1 MANLISIH
9 SLGSKY
15 TNHLHLHIH
24 HTIGLSISM
33 FTFKEG
39 RPQHYLYSVSIQ
51 YKEEEEMKEFS
62 ILLPK
67 ESLKG
72 HTIVGINCIV
82 VCGLSST
89 CQEHAHHN
97 LSVVAQFSYEVN
109 DLISYLKT

>member
-1 MANLISIH
+1 
-9 SLGSKY
+9 
-15 TNHLHLHIH
+15 
-24 HTIGLSISM
+24 M

-72 HTIVGINCIV
+72 YTIVGINKLYGLHTLWSVQHMSRTCTPQS
-82 VCGLSST
+82 LSSGT
-89 CQEHAHHN
+89 G
-97 LSVVAQFSYEVN
+97 
-109 DLISYLKT
+109 